1 MQNVQ
6 MNLAAEMQ
14 FLATELIS
22 INNRLAIVVA
32 MYTTEN
38 MASLADAD
46 YAALPELSH
55 ATVAEM
61 NAAKNA
67 FSEVKATMGDYIPGS
82 VVTRLMKIVSTIPK

>member
-1 MQNVQ
+1 

-14 FLATELIS
+14 RLATEVIA
-22 INNRLAIVVA
+22 INNRLALVVA

-38 MASLADAD
+38 MASLTDAD

-61 NAAKNA
+61 TAAKNA
-67 FSEVKATMGDYIPGS
+67 LSEVKTAIGDYVVGS
-82 VVTRLMKIVSTIPK
+82 VATRLMKIVSSVPK